1 MHKMSKEIK
10 ASWCLFIISWAVYA
24 VISMTKGAFSASIA
38 SIIQEGLFNK
48 ADAGLVNAGFYLL
61 YGGAQLVFFKVLDKI
76 SPIKLITL
84 TLLGTIIS
92 LVGMALSNSFL
103 SMLILWSFCG
113 LIQFAV
119 WPAVLRLISEYL
131 LPEHEGFARIAI
143 AFSYCVGSLT
153 NYLLAAL
160 VLRSFRWTALFWT
173 FSVIVLVFLLTWIIV
188 TQKAAPLLR
197 SANKNRVESI
207 NTPQIGEQSQSNG
220 GVFGVMVSS
229 GLIFMLVTAF
239 SRATLDSGLKSWVPT
254 MIVENYRDSVS
265 ISFANVLTTILICVN
280 LTGAFIAT
288 VVYPRR
294 VKSAMWALALCF
306 VSALPFIIT
315 LLWIGKISVALVVF
329 ALTVITTIMYA
340 GHQLQNVIIPSRFSV
355 LGKQGSVSA
364 VVNAFASFG
373 VVAANFG
380 FGYLAE
386 HYGWRTT
393 TMSWIVIAV
402 VAFSF
407 TALAA
412 PRWKR
417 FFAERGEKP

>member
-1 MHKMSKEIK
+1 MQKLSKEAK
-10 ASWCLFIISWAVYA
+10 ASWCLFVICWVVYA
-24 VISMTKGAFSASIA
+24 VISMTKSAFSASIA

-48 ADAGLVNAGFYLL
+48 ADAGLVNAGFYLF
-61 YGGAQLVFFKVLDKI
+61 YGGAQLVFFKILDKI
-76 SPIKLITL
+76 SPVRLITM
-84 TLLGTIIS
+84 TLLGTIVS
-92 LVGMALSNSFL
+92 LVGMAFSNSFTA
-103 SMLILWSFCG
+103 MVILWSFCG

-119 WPAVLRLISEYL
+119 WPAVLRLMSEYL
-131 LPEHEGFARIAI
+131 LPEHEGFARLAI

-160 VLRSFRWTALFWT
+160 VLRFFRWTALFWT
-173 FSVIVLVFLLTWIIV
+173 FAGIVLFFLLAWLLV
-188 TQKAAPLLR
+188 TKKTVPLLCSVR
-197 SANKNRVESI
+197 DNRVEQVPE
-207 NTPQIGEQSQSNG
+207 TPVRQKSNSG
-220 GVFGVMVSS
+220 LFGVMASS
-229 GLIFMLVTAF
+229 GLLFMLVTAF
-239 SRATLDSGLKSWVPT
+239 SRATLDSGLKAWVPT

-280 LTGAFIAT
+280 LTGAFVAT
-288 VVYPRR
+288 FVYPRR

-306 VSALPFIIT
+306 VTALPFMIT

-340 GHQLQNVIIPSRFSV
+340 GHQLQNVIIPSRFSK

-386 HYGWRTT
+386 HYGWKATT
-393 TMSWIVIAV
+393 TSWIIIAI
-402 VAFSF
+402 VAFVF
-407 TALAA
+407 TAIAA

-417 FFAERGEKP
+417 FFKERGENP